1 MTIDDYMKLNYDIV
15 VVPEEC
21 TDGSLCYR
29 AEHPQLPG
37 CMSHGVTPEE
47 ALINLT
53 EAKRLYIQ
61 TLLDKGL
68 EVPLPIST
76 SGSTYSS
83 YCSITSIITQGEKIN
98 NFRIESIDMPKEVS
112 LKVA

>member
-47 ALINLT
+47 ALINLV

-61 TLLDKGL
+61 TLLDNGL
-68 EVPLPIST
+68 EVPLPVST
-76 SGSTYSS
+76 SGGTYSS
-83 YCSITSIITQGEKIN
+83 YCSITSIITHEKKLTT
-98 NFRIESIDMPKEVS
+98 STLKVIDKPKEIQ